1 MDTHDPNDPENAP
14 LTEEEQE
21 SLRAQDHLMD
31 LRRRA
36 RAEKQE
42 QEQVESDE

>member
-1 MDTHDPNDPENAP
+1 MDTYDPNDPENAP

-21 SLRAQDHLMD
+21 SLRAQDHLME

-36 RAEKQE
+36 RAEKEKQAE
-42 QEQVESDE
+42 ADE